1 VLLVVEGGAEEA
13 AAAAGAT
20 RDLTGGAVA
29 RAALATRPAWPA
41 TALRIDG
48 SGTVQRVLA
57 LTRPAPARLL
67 RRLVGPILVGAV
79 TLLVAGVATNAFLH
93 LARAWL

>member
-1 VLLVVEGGAEEA
+1 
-13 AAAAGAT
+13 
-20 RDLTGGAVA
+20 
-29 RAALATRPAWPA
+29 
-41 TALRIDG
+41 
-48 SGTVQRVLA
+48 VLA